1 MAIDYTETRE
11 LKERVVEINRV
22 AKVVQGGRRFSFT
35 ALVVVGDEVDRVGV
49 GYGKAREVPLAITKA
64 VEDAKKN
71 LFTVPKH
78 GSTITHE
85 VLGRFDAARVL
96 LRPASEGTGVIAGGG
111 VRAVLE
117 LGGVRNVLAKSLG
130 TTNPINMAK
139 ATVAALHELRRPEE
153 VARIRGKRVSE
164 VLPLA
169 VAAADAAAI
178 PEAPSEAE
186 APVESPAPAVDDA
199 AQEEPPAPVE
209 AEAPEPEAEMPE
221 PEAAV
226 PAQAEEALPEAVAD
240 EPEPVP
246 ATEEPADAGEAP
258 AQPPEADAPAKP
270 KRRLRRKKA
279 DDS

>member
-1 MAIDYTETRE
+1 MAVDFSETRE

-22 AKVVQGGRRFSFT
+22 AKVVKGGRRFSFT

-71 LFTVPKH
+71 MFTVPKH

-85 VLGRFDAARVL
+85 VLGRFDAAKVM

-139 ATVAALHELRRPEE
+139 ATVAALQDLRRPED
-153 VARIRGKRVSE
+153 VAKIRGKQISE
-164 VLPLA
+164 VLPVSAATREALEEAALA
-169 VAAADAAAI
+169 ASVLAE
-178 PEAPSEAE
+178 PEAPVQEPEPPQEEAPKEEPAAE
-186 APVESPAPAVDDA
+186 A
-199 AQEEPPAPVE
+199 APVE
-209 AEAPEPEAEMPE
+209 AEAPALEEEPPAEAPPVQQ
-221 PEAAV
+221 PEAAA
-226 PAQAEEALPEAVAD
+226 PEE
-240 EPEPVP
+240 
-246 ATEEPADAGEAP
+246 
-258 AQPPEADAPAKP
+258 KP
-270 KRRLRRKKA
+270 KRRLSRKKKDDA
-279 DDS
+279 DA